1 MSKFQNRLSNLKR
14 PKIIIKAAK
23 IASQTYRRS
32 RDLSRVLGYSHPA
45 LNSSIHQQLF
55 DLEHSINQKRC
66 LGDASYDLK
75 THVQVL
81 SALLAEVSVD
91 MQSAD
96 HTKLSG
102 TEAFFCTT

>member
-1 MSKFQNRLSNLKR
+1 MSQFQKRLSNLKR
-14 PKIIIKAAK
+14 PKILIKAAK

-32 RDLSRVLGYSHPA
+32 RDLSRILGYSHPT
-45 LNSSIHQQLF
+45 LDSSIHQQIF
-55 DLEHSINQKRC
+55 DLEHSINQKRR

-81 SALLAEVSVD
+81 GALLAEVSVEL
-91 MQSAD
+91 QSAD

>member
-1 MSKFQNRLSNLKR
+1 MQDTKRDLSMLKR
-14 PKIIIKAAK
+14 PKTLISAAR